1 MTAVPPPPAAP
12 PRPAEALPQMSDD
25 DFSAFARIV
34 HAETGIVLTEAK
46 RSLLVS
52 RLARR
57 LRRLGL
63 RDFAAYRDVL
73 ERSGAEGERRALI
86 SAITTNV
93 TSFFREP
100 RHFQTL
106 AARVPEFA
114 ARARRGERIRIW
126 SAGCATGQEPYTIA
140 VVLLEAWP
148 EVQQFDVR
156 ILATDIDPQA
166 VAQARRGVYDARLVG
181 PDAPAALRRQVTPG
195 ADPGTVAIAA
205 PPRSLI
211 RFEELNLLGPWPF
224 KGQFDVIFC
233 RNVVIYFDAVTR
245 RRLWE
250 RFAER
255 LRPGGLLCI
264 GHSERVDA
272 GLEALLAPE
281 GITQYRRTDRAA
293 QSPAQPAAQSPAQ
306 TPAQPPS
313 RPTAQL
319 SARTSS
325 QASAPHSEPTAA
337 PPIRVPGGAATPLR

>member
-1 MTAVPPPPAAP
+1 MSMVDPTSPSP
-12 PRPAEALPQMSDD
+12 PRSAEALPQMSEA
-25 DFSAFARIV
+25 DFAAFARIV

-57 LRRLGL
+57 LRHLGL
-63 RDFAAYRDVL
+63 QDFAAYRTLL
-73 ERSGAEGERRALI
+73 ESSGAEEERRALI

-100 RHFQTL
+100 RHFETL
-106 AARVPEFA
+106 AGLVPGFV

-140 VVLLEAWP
+140 TVLLDVWP
-148 EVQQFDVR
+148 EAPRFDVR

-166 VAQARRGVYDARLVG
+166 VAQARGGVYDARLVG
-181 PDAPAALRRQVTPG
+181 ADAPAALRRQIETGPR
-195 ADPGTVAIAA
+195 AGTVAIAPA
-205 PPRSLI
+205 PRTLI

-264 GHSERVDA
+264 GHSERIDA
-272 GLEALLAPE
+272 CLEPLLVPE

-293 QSPAQPAAQSPAQ
+293 PPPAPSP
-306 TPAQPPS
+306 
-313 RPTAQL
+313 
-319 SARTSS
+319 
-325 QASAPHSEPTAA
+325 QASALALKISQPGGGVT
-337 PPIRVPGGAATPLR
+337 PIR

>member
-1 MTAVPPPPAAP
+1 MTAGASPPAAAA
-12 PRPAEALPQMSDD
+12 RSAEALPQMSDA
-25 DFSAFARIV
+25 DFAAFARIV
-34 HAETGIVLTEAK
+34 HAQTGIVLTEAK

-57 LRRLGL
+57 LRHLGL
-63 RDFAAYRDVL
+63 QDFSAYRQML
-73 ERSGAEGERRALI
+73 EHSGDEAERRALI

-106 AARVPEFA
+106 AELVPGFA

-140 VVLLEAWP
+140 MVLLEAWP
-148 EVQQFDVR
+148 EASRFDVR

-166 VAQARRGVYDARLVG
+166 VSQARSGVYDARLIG
-181 PDAPAALRRQVTPG
+181 PDAPAALRRQVLPG
-195 ADPGTVAIAA
+195 PDAGTVAIAA
-205 PPRSLI
+205 PSRELI

-233 RNVVIYFDAVTR
+233 RNVVIYFDAATR
-245 RRLWE
+245 QRLWI

-264 GHSERVDA
+264 GHSERIDA
-272 GLEALLAPE
+272 GLEPFLAPQ

-293 QSPAQPAAQSPAQ
+293 QTSDVCPQS
-306 TPAQPPS
+306 
-313 RPTAQL
+313 
-319 SARTSS
+319 
-325 QASAPHSEPTAA
+325 SAPALPVRLSSGGTAH
-337 PPIRVPGGAATPLR
+337 PQ